1 MDAYMHLGIYV
12 LERAF
17 DRPDVS
23 PIVFKVSSSAYFLIQ
38 HLTVF
43 SILSSLLAFV
53 TANFYILTTI
63 LWIFSFLL
71 FWFLCW
77 TFSCFIFGFPLYK
90 LAESLL
96 YTTKKGLEIYVNSM
110 DPSFHIQW
118 HVKEIVSFLFH

>member
-1 MDAYMHLGIYV
+1 MHLGIYV

-53 TANFYILTTI
+53 TANFYI
-63 LWIFSFLL
+63 
-71 FWFLCW
+71 
-77 TFSCFIFGFPLYK
+77 FIFLSSPRYYEYSVFCSFDFSAEPFLASFSVFPC
-90 LAESLL
+90 
-96 YTTKKGLEIYVNSM
+96 INSRKAC
-110 DPSFHIQW
+110 STQLKR
-118 HVKEIVSFLFH
+118 V